1 MSPVMRPAGVQQ
13 PHADE
18 TAIKTWLDA
27 VANGSCE
34 ASAFLQAMRERFSAD
49 PEGNWE
55 VLSQLDQYYR
65 RGRIDS
71 ETFKTIKTALAE
83 SALGVGDNPVAGLEM
98 RDVPASRDAP
108 VPRDPPAARDAA
120 AARGIPV
127 ARDMVTA
134 RIEQTDTHTRRDE
147 SESLDTEGEPRPG
160 TVLRRRYRLEGV
172 VAHGGT
178 GTIFQAIDEYRLET
192 PGSQRLAIKVLHAGV
207 AKRAELLAD
216 LRREFQSLQ
225 LLSHPHIVRVFEFDR
240 DGPVVFFSME
250 LLSGAMLGRVLQVRK
265 LSHLAR
271 AEALAMIRDIG
282 FALAYAHSRGVV
294 HGDLSPHN
302 VFITNVGDLRVLSF
316 GGAHKT
322 SPHSTASDH
331 ELKMPFTA
339 SGFASC
345 QVLEGE
351 RPDARDDVFSLAC
364 LAYLLLSG
372 QHPFSSKR
380 TAIQARDAGFKVQRP
395 ANLSNQQWQALRSAL
410 AWEREGRPADMH
422 QWLGHLE
429 LKAAAKGLP
438 TLTDLLEPPPRKEP
452 KSRLTGPVA
461 AAIALLLAGGY
472 WVASHRNMLPS
483 IDSAKPANSP
493 SEPPSEA
500 TAIAPDAGTP
510 SAAPPS
516 APASREAAAPAP
528 ATLPAAPP
536 PSTASAAAHAAA
548 PPAVTP
554 HPAAPPTAAPRAVTP
569 HTTAQP
575 AAAQPAVAPPP
586 PATSAGASKIELL
599 ADTVDVPAGERSAE
613 VTVHRKGSLRGETS
627 FNWWTESG
635 TARPGTDFS
644 AVVPQLAHFGDG
656 ISNVTLN
663 ITLSNAPHAQAK
675 TFYVVIDQSEGG
687 APLGARTLTM
697 VTLQPGN

>member
-13 PHADE
+13 PHVADE
-18 TAIKTWLDA
+18 SAIKTWLDA
-27 VANGSCE
+27 LANGSCE
-34 ASAFLQAMRERFSAD
+34 ASAFLQAMRERFSAN

-71 ETFKTIKTALAE
+71 ATFNSIKTALAE
-83 SALGVGDNPVAGLEM
+83 SALGVGDNPVSDLEM
-98 RDVPASRDAP
+98 LDVPAARDAP
-108 VPRDPPAARDAA
+108 VPRDPPAAWDAA
-120 AARGIPV
+120 ATRSIPV
-127 ARDMVTA
+127 ARDIVA
-134 RIEQTDTHTRRDE
+134 PAGIEQTDVHPRRDE
-147 SESLDTEGEPRPG
+147 TQSLETEGEPKPG

-178 GTIFQAIDEYRLET
+178 GTIFQALDEYRLEA
-192 PGSQRLAIKVLHAGV
+192 PGSQWLAVKVLHGSV
-207 AKRAELLAD
+207 AKRADLLAD

-250 LLSGAMLGRVLQVRK
+250 LLSGATLSRVLQVRR
-265 LSHLAR
+265 LAHLAP
-271 AEALAMIRDIG
+271 AEALALIRDIG

-302 VFITNVGDLRVLSF
+302 VFITTVGELRVMSF

-331 ELKMPFTA
+331 ELKLPFTA

-351 RPDARDDVFSLAC
+351 RPDPRDDVFSLAC

-380 TAIQARDAGFKVQRP
+380 TAIQARDSGFKVQRP
-395 ANLSNQQWQALRSAL
+395 ANLSNQQWHALKGAL
-410 AWEREGRPADMH
+410 AWEREARPGDMQ
-422 QWLGHLE
+422 QWLRHLE
-429 LKAAAKGLP
+429 LKGAAKGLP
-438 TLTDLLEPPPRKEP
+438 TLTDLLEPAPRKEP
-452 KSRLTGPVA
+452 KSRLAGAVA

-472 WVASHRNMLPS
+472 WLATHRNMLPS
-483 IDSAKPANSP
+483 IDAPKPADAP
-493 SEPPSEA
+493 SEPLSEPNTAVAPSV
-500 TAIAPDAGTP
+500 DTP
-510 SAAPPS
+510 SAAPPAMP
-516 APASREAAAPAP
+516 APREATAPTPAPLPAPAP
-528 ATLPAAPP
+528 
-536 PSTASAAAHAAA
+536 PS
-548 PPAVTP
+548 
-554 HPAAPPTAAPRAVTP
+554 AAPRATAP
-569 HTTAQP
+569 PAAPRATAPPPTTAPHGVAP
-575 AAAQPAVAPPP
+575 AAAATPAA
-586 PATSAGASKIELL
+586 ASSGTSKIELV
-599 ADTVDVPAGERSAE
+599 ADTVDVPAGERLAE
-613 VTVHRKGSLRGETS
+613 VTVHRKGGVRGETS
-627 FNWWTESG
+627 FKWWTESG
-635 TARPGTDFS
+635 TAKPGKDFS

-675 TFYVVIDQSEGG
+675 SFYVVIEQSEDG
-687 APLGARTLTM
+687 APLGTRTLTM
-697 VTLQPGN
+697 VTLQAGN

>member
-13 PHADE
+13 PHAADE
-18 TAIKTWLDA
+18 SAIKTWLDA

-98 RDVPASRDAP
+98 RDAP

-120 AARGIPV
+120 ATRTIPV
-127 ARDMVTA
+127 ARDVVTPA
-134 RIEQTDTHTRRDE
+134 RMEQTDTHSRRE
-147 SESLDTEGEPRPG
+147 ETESLDTEGEPRPG

-207 AKRAELLAD
+207 ARRAELLAD

-250 LLSGAMLGRVLQVRK
+250 LLSGAMLSRVLQVRK

-395 ANLSNQQWQALRSAL
+395 ANLSNQQWHALRGAL
-410 AWEREGRPADMH
+410 TWEREGRPADMQ
-422 QWLGHLE
+422 QWLRHLE

-452 KSRLTGPVA
+452 KARLTGPVA

-483 IDSAKPANSP
+483 IDSAKPASAP
-493 SEPPSEA
+493 SEPPSEPA
-500 TAIAPDAGTP
+500 AIAPDAGTL

-516 APASREAAAPAP
+516 APASREAATPAP
-528 ATLPAAPP
+528 ATVPAAPP
-536 PSTASAAAHAAA
+536 QSTGSAAPHAAA
-548 PPAVTP
+548 PA
-554 HPAAPPTAAPRAVTP
+554 TAAPHAVTP

-586 PATSAGASKIELL
+586 SAASAGASKIELL

-635 TARPGTDFS
+635 TAKPGTDFS